1 MLKSTMLKIA
11 TPIACALSVA
21 FAPLPAASY
30 CGTNSCQTDCCD
42 PCQNQGNKRGWWKDA
57 AIFVGSAAVGAIAG
71 VAAANSNKHRGRTG
85 PIGPIGPQGIPG
97 IPGVPGTPGLG
108 FTPAVVPPGQ
118 PTAGAPITSL
128 VFTFTTTAAL
138 TLVAFPGI
146 QAYVTTPEGRTIL
159 GTTFDGLINSTATV
173 TIPSGPFFSGQYD
186 VGIILPTG
194 IVSLA
199 GLVRVEITNI
209 NGAAASPALNDAG
222 IVVAASLISTEPRF
236 FNAQYPFPETP

>member
-128 VFTFTTTAAL
+128 VFTFTTDVAL
-138 TLVAFPGI
+138 VLVAGTFNS
-146 QAYVTTPEGRTIL
+146 YVTTPDGRTIL
-159 GTTFDGLINSTATV
+159 GTAFTGLVGTTSTV
-173 TIPSGPFFSGQYD
+173 TIPTGPFFSGQYD
-186 VGIILPTG
+186 VGVITPGGTITA
-194 IVSLA
+194 S
-199 GLVRVEITNI
+199 GLVRAEITNI
-209 NGAAASPALNDAG
+209 NGAATSPALHDAG
-222 IVVAASLISTEPRF
+222 IPVVVSAASTQDKF